1 MSRAK
6 TSALPYQDEVWIV
19 DLDPAVGHEQGG
31 VRPALVV
38 SSDRFNR
45 SPSGLVT
52 IASVTGTDRG
62 LIAHVRVDPP
72 EGGLVKTSFIMTDQ
86 VRTISRLRLGKRLG
100 VISPATRAEV
110 EVRLRIHLAL

>member
-6 TSALPYQDEVWIV
+6 TLASPSQDELWIV
-19 DLDPAVGHEQGG
+19 DLNPAVGHEQGG

-38 SSDRFNR
+38 SGDRFNR
-45 SPSGLVT
+45 SRAGLVT
-52 IASVTGTDRG
+52 IAPVTGTDRG

-72 EGGLVKTSFIMTDQ
+72 EGGLVKTSFVMTDQ

-100 VISPATRAEV
+100 AISQATRAEV
-110 EVRLRIHLAL
+110 EAR

>member
-1 MSRAK
+1 MSRPK
-6 TSALPYQDEVWIV
+6 PWVSPLQDEVWIV
-19 DLDPAVGHEQGG
+19 DLEPPVGHEQGG
-31 VRPALVV
+31 VRPTLVV

-45 SPSGLVT
+45 SPSGLVN
-52 IASVTGTDRG
+52 IVPITGTNRG

-100 VISPATRAEV
+100 VISRATRAQV
-110 EVRLRIHLAL
+110 EVRLRVHLDL